1 MKKLLTIIG
10 ARPQII
16 KASAISR
23 AIHNKFSHVLR
34 ESILHTGQHYDENM
48 SDVFFREM
56 GIPKPEFN
64 LGVGSGS
71 HGKQTASILEKT
83 EKVLLQGRFD
93 GMIVYGDTNSTLA
106 AALAAAKLQVPI
118 FHVEAGLRSFNM
130 EMPEEVN
137 RLLTD
142 HISRILFCPTPIAVQ
157 NLQTE
162 GFNTLVEAYPKRKRD
177 VFLSGDIMY
186 DNALHFEKL
195 SPSLNEVIPSLQ
207 KNNYLLVTI
216 HRNNN
221 TDQRD
226 RLNSII
232 SSLLNIKDH
241 HHLPIVFPI
250 HPRTANVLEAQL
262 DPSLYNQLRL
272 ENDFHLIPPAG
283 YLDMITL
290 LANSRMVLTDSGG
303 LQKESFFFKKPCLIF
318 RPESE
323 WVEIISNGNAILAD
337 ADPLRILSGASTLL
351 SNNSF
356 TFPPFYGDGNASEF
370 ILEKIVQCLNRP

>member
-272 ENDFHLIPPAG
+272 DNDFHLIPPAG